1 MMRGAVH
8 FDAVGARWTLFIGT
22 AAQCALE
29 EEHDKGFFAILQDA
43 MPSVGLADVDDKAKM
58 AAAAR
63 DLRIGTLR
71 SFALHGL
78 AKHHPGTSVAQVDDI
93 IDDLG
98 FKAFGEIIGAAIAAA
113 ADQAGAEGDKP
124 AKKPR
129 TRTRAPTGRP

>member
-1 MMRGAVH
+1 MRGEVP
-8 FDAVGARWTLFIGT
+8 FDAMGARWTLFIGT

-29 EEHDKGFFAILQDA
+29 QEHDKGFFAILQDA
-43 MPSVGLADVDDKAKM
+43 MPSVGLGDVEDKAKM

-78 AKHHPGTSVAQVDDI
+78 AKHHPGILMAEVNDI

-98 FKAFGEIIGAAIAAA
+98 FKRFGEIIGTAIAAA
-113 ADQAGAEGDKP
+113 ADRVVEEGDP
-124 AKKPR
+124 APKKPS
-129 TRTRAPTGRP
+129 TRTRRPTGKP

>member
-1 MMRGAVH
+1 MRGEVP
-8 FDAVGARWTLFIGT
+8 FDAMGARWTLFIGT

-43 MPSVGLADVDDKAKM
+43 MPSVGLGDVDDKVKM

-78 AKHHPGTSVAQVDDI
+78 AKHHPGIGMAEVNDI
-93 IDDLG
+93 VDDLG
-98 FKAFGEIIGAAIAAA
+98 FKRFGEIIGTAIAAA
-113 ADQAGAEGDKP
+113 ADRVVEEGGP
-124 AKKPR
+124 APKKPS
-129 TRTRAPTGRP
+129 TRTRRPTGKL

>member
-1 MMRGAVH
+1 MRGEVP
-8 FDAVGARWTLFIGT
+8 FDALGARWTLFIGT

-29 EEHDKGFFAILQDA
+29 QEHDKGFFAILQDA
-43 MPSVGLADVDDKAKM
+43 MPSVGLGDVDDKAKM

-78 AKHHPGTSVAQVDDI
+78 AKHHPGLSVEQVDDI

-98 FKAFGEIIGAAIAAA
+98 FKDFGQVIGTAIAAA
-113 ADQAGAEGDKP
+113 ADRIAEEGEKAPGKP
-124 AKKPR
+124 STRPR
-129 TRTRAPTGRP
+129 RQTGRR

>member
-1 MMRGAVH
+1 MRGEVPFEAL
-8 FDAVGARWTLFIGT
+8 GARWVLFIGT

-43 MPSVGLADVDDKAKM
+43 MPSVGLGDIDDMEKM

-78 AKHHPGTSVAQVDDI
+78 AKHHPTVGMAEVNDI

-98 FKAFGEIIGAAIAAA
+98 FKQFGEIIGSAIAAA
-113 ADQAGAEGDKP
+113 ADRVVDEGAP
-124 AKKPR
+124 PPKKPS
-129 TRTRAPTGRP
+129 TRTRGQTGTA